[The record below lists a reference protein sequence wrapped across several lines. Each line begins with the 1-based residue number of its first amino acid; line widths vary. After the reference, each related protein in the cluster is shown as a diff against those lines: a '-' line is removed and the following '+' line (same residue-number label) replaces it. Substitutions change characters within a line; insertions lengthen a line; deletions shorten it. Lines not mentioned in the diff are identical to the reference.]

1 MMGKPLHIWMLACL
15 LAILGAS
22 GCTTLPDGSVWGEN
36 ATIAPGWERVRTS
49 ALNAA
54 KDPHVWVPLAG
65 AAAFQISDWDRDVAE
80 WAQRETPVFGS
91 QRDAER
97 WSDDLRSASS
107 IAYAAT
113 VLATPGGDDA
123 GEWWI
128 SKAKGLAVGLAARGA
143 TSQMTQALKR
153 SVGRE
158 RPNGSDDMSF
168 PSGHTSASAVNTR
181 LASRNLDAI
190 DMPDSVRRALDAS
203 LMGLTIGTSWAR
215 IEAGMHYPSDTLFG
229 MALGNFLAAFIN
241 DAFLGAPPG
250 NRSGITV
257 EAMPGGGAVR
267 FFVTY

>member
-1 MMGKPLHIWMLACL
+1 MMGKRLDSWVLACL
-15 LAILGAS
+15 LAIVGAS
-22 GCTTLPDGSVWGEN
+22 GCATLPDGSVWGEN
-36 ATIAPGWERVRTS
+36 ATLAPGWERVRTS

-54 KDPHVWVPLAG
+54 RDPYVWVPLAG
-65 AAAFQISDWDRDVAE
+65 AAAFQISDWDREVAD

-91 QRDAER
+91 QRNAEQ

-107 IAYAAT
+107 IAYATT
-113 VLATPGGDDA
+113 VLVTPGGDDA
-123 GEWWI
+123 GEWWVG
-128 SKAKGLAVGLAARGA
+128 KAKGLAVGLAARGA
-143 TSQMTQALKR
+143 TSQVTQGLKHA
-153 SVGRE
+153 VGRE

-190 DMPDSVRRALDAS
+190 EMPGTVRRVLDVS
-203 LMGLTIGTSWAR
+203 LTSLTIGTSWAR

-241 DAFLGAPPG
+241 DAFLGAPAS
-250 NRSGITV
+250 NRSGVMV

-267 FFVTY
+267 FFVVY